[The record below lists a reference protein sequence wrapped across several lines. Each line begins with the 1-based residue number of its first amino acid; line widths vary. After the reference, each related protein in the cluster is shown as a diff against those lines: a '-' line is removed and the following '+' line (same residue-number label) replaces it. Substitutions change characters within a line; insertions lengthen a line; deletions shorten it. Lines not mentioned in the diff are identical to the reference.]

1 MNNRTIKKNP
11 PPFLVRQHLANLNQY
26 SGHNLIEVK
35 RDPEIVSSL
44 VNNLVHVFNIQ
55 DGNHLTFVL
64 GFGECSDNK
73 EALQKWIKS
82 QLPLQGNLNDVF
94 KELKSL
100 LLNKLSP
107 EEIL

>member
-1 MNNRTIKKNP
+1 MNNRTIKNTP
-11 PPFLVRQHLANLNQY
+11 TPFLVRQHLANLNQY
-26 SGHNLIEVK
+26 SGQNLIEVK

-64 GFGECSDNK
+64 GFGECSNNK
-73 EALQKWIKS
+73 EALQKWVKS
-82 QLPLQGNLNDVF
+82 QLPIASELDETF
-94 KELKSL
+94 KNLKSL
-100 LLNKLSP
+100 LKNQLSQ